1 MIEAETPQQGLEK
14 AIEALKEIHKET
26 GAKNQAAKITGER
39 LNSKGVFNLSDKL
52 TGKDL
57 MIEQA
62 GDMTEAILQ
71 ELNQLMARDETGMN
85 VVLIDTAERL
95 AALHRVYPGLA
106 KGFEYFGKSRPPKE
120 KEYEAPKEDKRPVR
134 QVQVHRQEMPKEKKE
149 EPVRAMPQ
157 EPLKRPAQEEM
168 QPVAQ
173 TIKEQVP
180 AREEKKQPVMKA
192 VEPAKKPARKEVPV
206 TPAPVKKL
214 VEPEF
219 TDNEELP
226 MDEMEEEEMDID
238 EFAKYACEYASD
250 IDCSIS
256 GKSMLALYERIEI
269 MEEDGIALT
278 KESAEDLIEEAAD
291 KAETPSFFKRITG
304 IFSSKYDK
312 DGLLILKE
320 EHFI

>member
-1 MIEAETPQQGLEK
+1 
-14 AIEALKEIHKET
+14 
-26 GAKNQAAKITGER
+26 
-39 LNSKGVFNLSDKL
+39 
-52 TGKDL
+52 
-57 MIEQA
+57 
-62 GDMTEAILQ
+62 
-71 ELNQLMARDETGMN
+71 
-85 VVLIDTAERL
+85 
-95 AALHRVYPGLA
+95 
-106 KGFEYFGKSRPPKE
+106 
-120 KEYEAPKEDKRPVR
+120 
-134 QVQVHRQEMPKEKKE
+134 
-149 EPVRAMPQ
+149 
-157 EPLKRPAQEEM
+157 M

-173 TIKEQVP
+173 TIKEPVP

-206 TPAPVKKL
+206 TPALVKKL

-291 KAETPSFFKRITG
+291 KAENPSFFKRITG